1 MARFVKGQSGNPK
14 GMPKGTPMKGNK
26 VRVTAKEILDG
37 LGFEPFREA
46 VELFRSTKKE
56 RIKCD
61 LIIDLCNYVAPKL
74 RAIEI
79 TQEKDSPFTIT
90 LNLAPKKKEK
100 DAESKN
106 IIEHDDEK
114 EIDI

>member
-1 MARFVKGQSGNPK
+1 MPKFIKGQSGNPK
-14 GMPKGTPMKGNK
+14 GLPKGTIKRAK
-26 VRVTAKEILDG
+26 VRVKVQDILAD
-37 LGFEPFREA
+37 LGFEPFKEA

-74 RAIEI
+74 RAVEI
-79 TQEKDSPFTIT
+79 TQENENPFIIT
-90 LNLAPKKKEK
+90 LNLAPKKK
-100 DAESKN
+100 DALPK
-106 IIEHDDEK
+106 IVIEQDDDK